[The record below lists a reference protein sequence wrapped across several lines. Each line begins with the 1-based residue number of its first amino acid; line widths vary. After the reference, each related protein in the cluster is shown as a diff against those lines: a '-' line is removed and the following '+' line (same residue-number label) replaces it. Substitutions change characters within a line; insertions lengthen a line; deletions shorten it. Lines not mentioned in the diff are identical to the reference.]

1 MAACWFTAFALAE
14 VALVRQIVMAKIGD
28 AAAESI
34 LRLDGAKGGL
44 QYLTLESFKLYAAAL
59 RALDQL
65 QQAMK

>member
-1 MAACWFTAFALAE
+1 VTDPHTDAPETEAD

-44 QYLTLESFKLYAAAL
+44 QYPESFKLYAAAL